1 MTLAATAAASTASTA
16 STRASSNASA
26 TALASQTSGANEAGS
41 QDRFLKLLV
50 TQLKNQDPLSPM
62 DNAQLTSQIAQINT
76 VTGIATLN
84 TSVQQLSGQFLQMQS
99 LQGASLIGKDV
110 IVAGNKLDIA
120 AGTGQG
126 GFELTSAADAV
137 KVEVLSPAGR
147 VLDTLNL
154 GAQSS
159 GTHSFDWAAGQY
171 STASNL
177 TFRVT
182 ASNGATALAS
192 TALMRDKVEAVS
204 TSGDALMLELRS
216 AGTVAYSTVR
226 SIN

>member
-1 MTLAATAAASTASTA
+1 MSTTISPATLSNINGTATTAATSSASDP
-16 STRASSNASA
+16 
-26 TALASQTSGANEAGS
+26 GS

-62 DNAQLTSQIAQINT
+62 DNAELTSQIAQINT

-84 TSVQQLSGQFLQMQS
+84 TSVQSLSSQFLQMQS
-99 LQGASLIGKDV
+99 LQGASLVGKDV
-110 IVAGNKLDIA
+110 IVPGNKLDIA
-120 AGTGQG
+120 DGAAQG

-137 KVEVLSPAGR
+137 KVEVMSPAGR

-159 GTHSFDWAAGQY
+159 GMHSFDWAAGTY
-171 STASNL
+171 DNTSNL

-182 ASNGATALAS
+182 ATSGSTTLTS
-192 TALMRDKVEAVS
+192 TALMRDKVDAVS
-204 TSGDALMLELRS
+204 TSGDALMLELDRS
-216 AGTVAYSTVR
+216 GPVAYSTVR
-226 SIN
+226 AIN